1 MKRLTGRKG
10 GYAYLIGCISKET
23 GEEIGKESMF
33 MARLY
38 KLTLYVCDLEDNLSL
53 GEIKDA
59 IRQDALDGISTS
71 CVTHFSNEKIGPEID
86 WDDNIDLNRVD
97 STTEQWERYFQSE
110 QDEVP
115 EHRRLEFG

>member
-1 MKRLTGRKG
+1 
-10 GYAYLIGCISKET
+10 
-23 GEEIGKESMF
+23 

-53 GEIKDA
+53 GEIKDV
-59 IRQDALDGISTS
+59 IRQDALDGTSTS

>member
-1 MKRLTGRKG
+1 
-10 GYAYLIGCISKET
+10 
-23 GEEIGKESMF
+23 

-71 CVTHFSNEKIGPEID
+71 CVTHFPMKR
-86 WDDNIDLNRVD
+86 LA
-97 STTEQWERYFQSE
+97 
-110 QDEVP
+110 
-115 EHRRLEFG
+115 RRLIGTITLT